1 MQANLKILVK
11 GFQLFEQRII
21 DTVIRLSAKRTPSL
35 LLLPDYQFKTADA
48 IIIDALDSE
57 AMRWADSNHL
67 NLQNQVVIWVDLD
80 TPVNNPKHT
89 VLNRPVLWVNL
100 SIIVSRILEELSQA
114 EAQEDLDNG
123 LLPGDEL
130 FKPLAS
136 VLIVDDSQAILGYLS
151 KILKRS
157 GYMVT
162 TADCG
167 ENAIKAAKI
176 KRFDCVLMDVLMPGI
191 DGYKACREIRRIKS
205 SAVAM
210 PVIMLTSRASPFDK
224 IRGRMAG
231 CNAYLT
237 KPVRMDVLLKTVS
250 KYANGLG

>member
-1 MQANLKILVK
+1 MKPNIKILVK

-21 DTVIRLSAKRTPSL
+21 DTVVRLSAKRSPRL
-35 LLLPDYQFKTADA
+35 LLMPDYQFEKADA
-48 IIIDALDSE
+48 IIIDTLDTE
-57 AMRWADSNHL
+57 AMQWAENNHL
-67 NLQNQVVIWVDLD
+67 ALQDQVVIWVGLN
-80 TPVNNPKHT
+80 TPINNIKHT

-100 SIIVSRILEELSQA
+100 PIIVARVLEELSQA
-114 EAQEDLDNG
+114 EIQEDIDDALSK
-123 LLPGDEL
+123 DEL
-130 FKPLAS
+130 FKPSAS
-136 VLIVDDSQAILGYLS
+136 VLVVDDSQAIRGYLS

-157 GYMVT
+157 GYVVT

-167 ENAIKAAKI
+167 ENAIKTAKAQ
-176 KRFDCVLMDVLMPGI
+176 RFDCVLMDVLMPGI
-191 DGYKACREIRRIKS
+191 DGYKACREIRRIKN

-210 PVIMLTSRASPFDK
+210 PVIMLTSKASPFDK

-250 KYANGLG
+250 KYANGSD